1 MTGNL
6 CARVLRDGAAKIL
19 SGTKYLCLD
28 HFGHNVPG
36 MDINSTDCHDLHSV
50 SSAQVPEEQGNQG
63 IQPGNLGKDRN
74 NGHRENAL
82 ICPPQ

>member
-74 NGHRENAL
+74 NGHREDAL